1 MVVDKTYYERLEVSA
16 SASKLQIKKSY
27 RKLAIKYHPDKNPG
41 NTEALEKF
49 KEISE
54 AYKVLSDDQLRAK
67 YDKYGLQEGQEV
79 TDPQKFFD
87 QIFGGEAFLDYI
99 GELTLMKNLSKEY
112 EMQKKEGNLDGDHD
126 DNDDNHEKSES
137 EDKAGPTMS
146 TFKTDSQTLMLDNGE
161 LSGLTEEERQKRLK
175 KVEEEKQKQEREKME
190 EESRLYKEQIIEEL
204 TKKLMD
210 RLSLYTESTRDTNV
224 AKAYKEKFRL
234 EAENMKMESFGLEI
248 LHTIGEVYTTKAS
261 IFLRSQRSFLG
272 LGGWLGSIK
281 EKGGII
287 RDTYRTISTAL
298 DAQRTMQDLADMN
311 DKREKFLKSEEDKNT
326 VESKSRDQ
334 DGDTEIDNNEA
345 KKRRE
350 DEDLKTNGKENEMK
364 LPDLKKREVIAT
376 DVKEEHIPTDV
387 EVAEMEKMLMGKII
401 AAAWKG
407 SHMEISSTLRDT
419 VDNVLYDA
427 SASVSKRIERAEAL
441 KMIGEVF
448 NAAQRSKYEAE
459 EARMF
464 EELMAEAT
472 QKRGKK

>member
-1 MVVDKTYYERLEVSA
+1 MVVDETYYERLEISPG
-16 SASKLQIKKSY
+16 ASKLQIKKSY
-27 RKLAIKYHPDKNPG
+27 RKLAIRYHPDKNPG
-41 NTEALEKF
+41 NNEALERF

-112 EMQKKEGNLDGDHD
+112 EMEKKEENLDHDEGDKD
-126 DNDDNHEKSES
+126 DKQDKRESDDQT
-137 EDKAGPTMS
+137 GPATT
-146 TFKTDSQTLMLDNGE
+146 TFNTESQTLMLENGE
-161 LSGLTEEERQKRLK
+161 LSGLSEEERQKKFK
-175 KVEEEKQKQEREKME
+175 KEEEEKKKQEREKME
-190 EESRLYKEQIIEEL
+190 EESRLYKEQIIEQL
-204 TKKLMD
+204 TKKLVD
-210 RLSLYTESTRDTNV
+210 RLSLYTESTRDNDV
-224 AKAYKEKFRL
+224 IKSYREKFRL

-248 LHTIGEVYTTKAS
+248 LHTIGEIYVTKAS

-272 LGGWLGSIK
+272 LGGWIGSIK

-298 DAQRTMQDLADMN
+298 DAQRTMQELADMN
-311 DKREKFLKSEEDKNT
+311 DKRDKFLKTEEDKDKNKDADKAAK
-326 VESKSRDQ
+326 EEKKGEEKEKGRNE
-334 DGDTEIDNNEA
+334 TEND
-345 KKRRE
+345 E
-350 DEDLKTNGKENEMK
+350 DEAQQ
-364 LPDLKKREVIAT
+364 PDHKKRELIAA
-376 DVKEEHIPTDV
+376 DAKKEHIPTDE

-419 VDNVLYDA
+419 VDNVLYDDTV
-427 SASVSKRIERAEAL
+427 SISKRIQRAEAL
-441 KMIGEVF
+441 RMIGEVF
-448 NAAQRSKYEAE
+448 NSAKRSKYEAE

-472 QKRGKK
+472 QKKTQK